1 MPVAPARAAPRTT
14 LPARPRRS
22 VRLHPEIPR
31 TPMNDLLRR
40 ALPAVALAFG
50 AALCAGTATAQNA
63 AIVNGKAIPSAR
75 VDEFVAALT
84 QQGRPD
90 TPELRA
96 AVRDELIARE
106 IFVQEAE
113 KKGLARN
120 PDVQRQLDSTRQD
133 ILIRAVIRDHLQKNP
148 VTDAE
153 VKAEYD
159 KLAKGA
165 GGGDKEYRARHILVE
180 SEAEA
185 KSIIEQLKKG
195 AKFEELAKKSKDTG
209 SAANGGDLDWNG
221 PDTFVKPFAEAMVR
235 LEKGR
240 MTETPVKTDFGW
252 HVIRLDDVREP
263 APPPLEQV
271 APQIRQE
278 LERRRV
284 QTLQQDLKAKAR
296 VQ

>member
-1 MPVAPARAAPRTT
+1 MNA
-14 LPARPRRS
+14 S
-22 VRLHPEIPR
+22 V
-31 TPMNDLLRR
+31 RR
-40 ALPAVALAFG
+40 ALPAVFVALSLAAG
-50 AALCAGTATAQNA
+50 AAHAQNA
-63 AIVNGKAIPSAR
+63 AIVNGKAIPKAKL
-75 VDEFVAALT
+75 DEFVAALT

-90 TPELRA
+90 TPELRN

-106 IFVQEAE
+106 IFSQEAE

-120 PDVQRQLDSTRQD
+120 PEVQRQLEQTRQD
-133 ILIRAVIRDHLQKNP
+133 ILIRAVIRDHLKNNP

-159 KLAKGA
+159 KLTKGA

-185 KSIIEQLKKG
+185 KAIIDQLKKG
-195 AKFEELAKKSKDTG
+195 GKFEELAKKSKDPG
-209 SAANGGDLDWNG
+209 SADKGGDLDWNG
-221 PDTFVKPFAEAMVR
+221 PETFVKPFSEAMVK
-235 LEKGR
+235 LDKGQFTD
-240 MTETPVKTDFGW
+240 MPIKTDFGW

-263 APPPLEQV
+263 APPPMEQV
-271 APQIRQE
+271 SPQIKQE

-284 QTLQQDLKAKAR
+284 QTLQTDLKAKAR

>member
-1 MPVAPARAAPRTT
+1 
-14 LPARPRRS
+14 
-22 VRLHPEIPR
+22 
-31 TPMNDLLRR
+31 MNASFRR
-40 ALPAVALAFG
+40 AVPAVIAVMSLG
-50 AALCAGTATAQNA
+50 AAAAAHAQNA
-63 AIVNGKAIPSAR
+63 AIVNGKAIPKAR
-75 VDEFVAALT
+75 VDEFVTALT

-90 TPELRA
+90 TPELRT

-113 KKGLARN
+113 RKGLTRST
-120 PDVQRQLDSTRQD
+120 DVARQLEQTRQD
-133 ILIRAVIRDHLQKNP
+133 ILIRAVIRDHLKNNP

-153 VKAEYD
+153 LKAEYD

-180 SEAEA
+180 SEGEA

-195 AKFEELAKKSKDTG
+195 AKFEELAKKSKDPG

-221 PDTFVKPFAEAMVR
+221 PDTFVKPFSEAMVR
-235 LEKGR
+235 LQKGQT
-240 MTETPVKTDFGW
+240 TEAPVKTDFGW

-271 APQIRQE
+271 APQIKQE

-284 QTLQQDLKAKAR
+284 QTLQTDLRAKAR